1 MTTYE
6 AIDMMLN
13 FGIFIFALL
22 AFIVSLI
29 FYLNAKKR

>member
-22 AFIVSLI
+22 AFIASLI